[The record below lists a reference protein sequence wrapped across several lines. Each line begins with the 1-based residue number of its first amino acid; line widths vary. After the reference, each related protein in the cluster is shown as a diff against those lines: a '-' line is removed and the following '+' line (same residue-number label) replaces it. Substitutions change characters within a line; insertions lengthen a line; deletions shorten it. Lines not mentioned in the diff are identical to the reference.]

1 MADGGH
7 TEGGDEVRYF
17 PEGSLLNTMIISITD
32 SEKRCTEYIKD
43 PYTVYLV
50 ETK

>member
-1 MADGGH
+1 MADLGEG
-7 TEGGDEVRYF
+7 EGGEGLRYF

-32 SEKRCTEYIKD
+32 SEKRTSDYIKD
-43 PYTVYLV
+43 PYTVYLI

>member
-1 MADGGH
+1 MADVVQP
-7 TEGGDEVRYF
+7 EGGGEVRYF

-32 SEKRCTEYIKD
+32 SEKRTTEYIKD

>member
-1 MADGGH
+1 MADGGLA
-7 TEGGDEVRYF
+7 EGGDDVRYF

-32 SEKRCTEYIKD
+32 SEKRTSDYIKD
-43 PYTVYLV
+43 PYTVYLI